1 MREWKFLTYTS
12 IGGRYAVSI
21 FKKNAMTEIA
31 LFYCTN
37 PL

>member
-12 IGGRYAVSI
+12 IGGRYAVQYS
-21 FKKNAMTEIA
+21 KNAMTEIA

>member
-1 MREWKFLTYTS
+1 MRECKFLTYMS
-12 IGGRYAVSI
+12 IGGRDGFNI
-21 FKKNAMTEIA
+21 QENAMTEIA